1 MNLLP
6 DAMADSKTRQP
17 PDFVVKHAR
26 LDKAVS
32 LLLRFGALYVL
43 WMTLSGFFDPFHLS
57 LGAACCAF
65 VTLISADIFPPEV
78 RTFRRIKTIYRLLVY
93 LIWFIGEIVKSNI
106 WVFYLIVHPRMDDL
120 IDPVVVRFRSR
131 LRSKL
136 ALALLANSI
145 TLTPGTITVSVDER
159 GFFTVH
165 AIDRKS
171 ASGLPGAMEE
181 KIARIFEEK

>member
-1 MNLLP
+1 MNP
-6 DAMADSKTRQP
+6 QSDAVAHGKAGQP
-17 PDFVVKHAR
+17 PGFAIKHGR

-32 LLLRFGALYVL
+32 LLLRFGALYAL
-43 WMTLSGFFDPFHLS
+43 WMILSGFFDPFHLI

-65 VTLISADIFPPEV
+65 VTFISADLFPPAV
-78 RTFRRIKTIYRLLVY
+78 RTFRRIKAIFRLLAY
-93 LIWFIGEIVKSNI
+93 LVWFLGEVLKTNI
-106 WVFYLIVHPRMDDL
+106 WVFYLVVHPKMGEL

-136 ALALLANSI
+136 ALTMLANSI

-171 ASGLPGAMEE
+171 ATGLPGAMEE
-181 KIARIFEEK
+181 KIAKIFEEK